1 MDSKGQRIL
10 QIAHNHPSF
19 HPGGT
24 ELTALALHRQ
34 ALEEGRDS
42 WYLGAL
48 ESPQIVP
55 NLGTQTIALS
65 ADHRESAIFAHR
77 FIRFGLEQPEYQ
89 GFLREFAD
97 YLRMVKPD
105 VVHFHHL
112 LLFGLEAVHT
122 ARKVLPDARLIL
134 TAHDFYLICPNNGQ
148 LYKHDKKERCPG
160 PALRDCVKCFSDATA
175 ADLTLRKQDIAMT
188 LRLFDRI
195 AVPSHLLKSKLE
207 AYLDL
212 GQPVE
217 FVENAFLGED
227 MAIAPPRQD
236 AGDEV
241 VFAYFGNIS
250 AIKGLSDLLDAADI
264 LTSRGRDGFRIHV
277 HGAQLFK
284 DAVLKDRMDAAA
296 ETLGRTV
303 RFLGGYK
310 AEDAAALMA
319 DVDCVVF
326 PSLWW
331 ENAPLVVYEALH
343 HGRQVIA
350 YPHGGAPEILARYGA
365 GLVARRSTPEAMAAE
380 MERVLDD
387 PGLASFRPSQSIPGR
402 RELLAGYAPLY
413 G

>member
-1 MDSKGQRIL
+1 MPSRSPRIL

-34 ALEEGRDS
+34 ALEQGLDS

-48 ESPQIVP
+48 DSEQTLP
-55 NLGTQTIALS
+55 NLGCQTIALS
-65 ADHRESAIFAHR
+65 ADHRESALFTDN
-77 FIRFGLEQPEYQ
+77 FVSFNLEQPEYL
-89 GFLREFAD
+89 GFLRDFSD
-97 YLRMVKPD
+97 YLLLVKPD
-105 VVHFHHL
+105 VIHFHHL
-112 LLFGLEAVHT
+112 LMFGLEAVHT
-122 ARKVLPDARLIL
+122 VRTTLPEARLVL
-134 TAHDFYLICPNNGQ
+134 TAHDFYLICANNGQ
-148 LYKHDKKERCPG
+148 LYKHDTKERCPG
-160 PALRDCVKCFSDATA
+160 PSLRECVKCFSEAKA
-175 ADLTLRKQDIAMT
+175 VDLALRRQDIAMT

-195 AVPSHLLKSKLE
+195 AVPSHLLKTKLE
-207 AYLDL
+207 TYLDL
-212 GQPVE
+212 RKPVE
-217 FVENAFLGED
+217 FVENAFLGETT
-227 MAIAPPRQD
+227 AVAPPRPD
-236 AGDEV
+236 SDGEI
-241 VFAYFGNIS
+241 VFGYFGNIS

-264 LTSRGRDGFRIHV
+264 LKARGRDGFRIHV
-277 HGAQLFK
+277 HGAQLFRD
-284 DAVLKDRMDAAA
+284 DALRSRMDAAGQS
-296 ETLGRTV
+296 LGPMV

-310 AEDAAALMA
+310 ADDVVALMS

-365 GLVARRSTPEAMAAE
+365 GLIAGRATPEAMADE

-387 PGLASFRPSQSIPGR
+387 RSLALSATSGRIPGSR
-402 RELLAGYAPLY
+402 QLFAGYSPLY

>member
-1 MDSKGQRIL
+1 MPSEAKRIL

-34 ALEEGRDS
+34 ALEEGLDS

-48 ESPQIVP
+48 DSTQMLP

-65 ADHRESAIFAHR
+65 PDHRESALSTDF
-77 FIRFGLEQPEYQ
+77 FIRFSLEQGQYL

-97 YLRMVKPD
+97 YLTLVRPD
-105 VVHFHHL
+105 VIHFHHL
-112 LLFGLEAVHT
+112 LMFGLEAVHV
-122 ARKVLPDARLIL
+122 ARNTLPDAKLIL

-160 PALRDCVKCFSDATA
+160 PSQRECVKCFSEAQVV
-175 ADLTLRKQDIAMT
+175 DLALRKQDIAMT

-207 AYLDL
+207 TYLDL
-212 GQPVE
+212 EQPVE
-217 FVENAFLGED
+217 FVENAFLGEGD
-227 MAIAPPRQD
+227 VVASPKRE
-236 AGDEV
+236 AGDTV
-241 VFAYFGNIS
+241 VFGYFGNIS

-264 LTSRGRDGFRIHV
+264 LKARGREGFRIHV

-284 DAVLKDRMDAAA
+284 DQVLKDRMDAAK
-296 ETLGRTV
+296 ESLGPAV
-303 RFLGGYK
+303 RYLGGYQ
-310 AEDAAALMA
+310 AQDAAMLMA

-331 ENAPLVVYEALH
+331 ENAPLVVYEALY

-365 GLVARRSTPEAMAAE
+365 GLIAARSTPEAMADE

-387 PGLASFRPSQSIPGR
+387 PEYAKCFPSHTIPGR
-402 RELLAGYAPLY
+402 RELLAGYSGLY
-413 G
+413 